1 MYAMWNK
8 IKDGRFHIRTRS
20 GVGAGRD
27 GHGRQYPPYLQ
38 AVRNDEDQERSSD
51 GGESQTSKILFLGI
65 EEIEDPASMR
75 QALTL
80 EEEDERTSSATG
92 ERLMTALTPKQ
103 IEDSLMNMSRNY
115 AALSNTYGNIEKLLD
130 VTADIA
136 SIKAQAA
143 IPLHTVALVLASYA
157 ETKAALRPE
166 IVGNYEES
174 IVWTLIMQGI
184 YNEREDKG
192 LPRVQK
198 SLSEALAQVGKSLEE
213 AK

>member
-1 MYAMWNK
+1 
-8 IKDGRFHIRTRS
+8 
-20 GVGAGRD
+20 
-27 GHGRQYPPYLQ
+27 
-38 AVRNDEDQERSSD
+38 
-51 GGESQTSKILFLGI
+51 
-65 EEIEDPASMR
+65 
-75 QALTL
+75 
-80 EEEDERTSSATG
+80 
-92 ERLMTALTPKQ
+92 MTALTPKQ

>member
-143 IPLHTVALVLASYA
+143 IPDRKSTRLNSSY
-157 ETKAALRPE
+157 
-166 IVGNYEES
+166 
-174 IVWTLIMQGI
+174 
-184 YNEREDKG
+184 
-192 LPRVQK
+192 
-198 SLSEALAQVGKSLEE
+198 
-213 AK
+213 